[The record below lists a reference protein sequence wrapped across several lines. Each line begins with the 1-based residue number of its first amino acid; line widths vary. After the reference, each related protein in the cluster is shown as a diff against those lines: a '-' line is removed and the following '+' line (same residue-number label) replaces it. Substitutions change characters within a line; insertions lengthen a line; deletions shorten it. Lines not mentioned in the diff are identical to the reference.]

1 MSSPKIITKGE
12 CEILYEN
19 GAGDWQKGMDSVNRC
34 TVEIIASSLGHW
46 VVNKESKWY
55 GRNVVKG
62 LASKV

>member
-1 MSSPKIITKGE
+1 MKFYMKMGLGIGKKGW
-12 CEILYEN
+12 IQL
-19 GAGDWQKGMDSVNRC
+19 NRC